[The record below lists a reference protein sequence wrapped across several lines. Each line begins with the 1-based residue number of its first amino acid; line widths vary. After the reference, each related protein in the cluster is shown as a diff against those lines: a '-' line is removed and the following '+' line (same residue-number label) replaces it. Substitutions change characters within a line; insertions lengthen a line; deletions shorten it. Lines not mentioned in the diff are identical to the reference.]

1 MKRAK
6 HWVIFGLTV
15 ILIGCGGSD
24 GFSSAPN
31 TSSGGTTDTGVVVR
45 LGSGTGTSF
54 SSGTLAIGI
63 DSGVSLA
70 SGGTTSVTAML
81 VDESGAPYAAA
92 TDITFTST
100 CASTGLATLTSPV
113 TTANGAAVSTYQA
126 IGCEGTDTVTATATV
141 GGSNLTATGT
151 ILVAESE
158 LGSIQFVSALPTSI
172 ALRGTGGA
180 GLQETSTVTF
190 KVLNE
195 AGGPVPNQSVTFVLS
210 TAVGGVSLTPA
221 SGTTGSDGKVTT
233 IVQAGSIAVP
243 VRVIA
248 STNADGTTIST
259 QSDQL
264 TISTGIPA
272 DGWIDLS
279 VDVLNPEA
287 FDINGVTVTATA
299 HLADRFSNPVP
310 DGTVVNFRAEAGSI
324 QSSCTTSDGVCSVTW
339 TSQNQERADL
349 FGNPGVATILA
360 YAIGEESFTDRNGN
374 GRFDDGDNGVDNDG
388 SNDFT
393 DLGESFVDY
402 NFDNVKDAAEPF
414 IDFDGDGSFDA
425 TGDELFNGVLCEHSD
440 LCSNTSSVIVSDDIR
455 IVMSTSAATITFT
468 KASLNVRG
476 GSDSVTVTVE
486 DGNTNIMPTGT
497 TVTVTAP
504 SGVEL
509 SGTSSFTVA
518 NAASLAGTSYG
529 VVLNDADTAVNGA
542 GFLEIKVTAPSG
554 LTTTNSLP
562 VTF

>member
-1 MKRAK
+1 MKRAE
-6 HWVIFGLTV
+6 HWAVFGLTA

-24 GFSSAPN
+24 GFSSAPD

-45 LGSGTGTSF
+45 LGSGTGASF
-54 SSGTLAIGI
+54 VSGTLAIGVG
-63 DSGVSLA
+63 STQLA
-70 SGGTTSVTAML
+70 SGGSTSVTATL
-81 VDESGAPYAAA
+81 VDSSGAPYATA

-100 CASTGLATLTSPV
+100 CAASGLATLTSPV
-113 TTANGAAVSTYQA
+113 ATNNGAAVSTYQA
-126 IGCEGTDTVTATATV
+126 IGCEGTDTITATATV
-141 GGSNLTATGT
+141 GDATLTATGSVS
-151 ILVAESE
+151 VAESE
-158 LGSIQFVSALPTSI
+158 LGSIQFVSASPTNI

-195 AGGPVPNQSVTFVLS
+195 AGGPVPNQAVNFALS
-210 TAVGGVSLTPA
+210 TGVGGISLTPT

-248 STNADGTTIST
+248 STDANGTTIST

-264 TISTGIPA
+264 TVSTGIPA

-287 FDINGVTVTATA
+287 FNINGVTVTATA
-299 HLADRFSNPVP
+299 HVADRFSNPVP

-324 QSSCTTSDGVCSVTW
+324 QSSCTTTGGACSVTW

-349 FGNPGVATILA
+349 FGNSGVATILA
-360 YAIGEESFTDRNGN
+360 YAIGEESFTDNNGN
-374 GRFDDGDNGVDNDG
+374 GRFDDDDTFGAAD
-388 SNDFT
+388 
-393 DLGESFVDY
+393 DLGEAFVDY
-402 NFDNVKDAAEPF
+402 DFDNTRDASEPY
-414 IDFDGDGSFDA
+414 IDFNEDGAFDAVGDG
-425 TGDELFNGVLCEHSD
+425 LFNGVLCEHST
-440 LCSNTSSVIVSDDIR
+440 LCSNTSSIIVSDDIR
-455 IVMSTSAATITFT
+455 IVMATSAADISFSVG
-468 KASLNVRG
+468 ALNVRG
-476 GSDSVTVTVE
+476 GSGSVTVTVE
-486 DGNTNIMPTGT
+486 DLNTNIMPYGT
-497 TVTVTAP
+497 TITVTAP

-518 NAASLAGTSYG
+518 NAASLVGSSLDI
-529 VVLNDADTAVNGA
+529 VLNDADTDVAAVGT

-554 LTTTNSLP
+554 TISTNSIQ
-562 VTF
+562 VTY